1 MIYKTKYLAINLTL
15 LISLYP
21 ILASA
26 NQEIEKSL
34 LIDELIQEH
43 GFDEQYVMNI
53 FENTKFLPELIESI
67 SKPAER
73 TKTWPE
79 YKDIF
84 VTNKRIAAGVLFAKQ
99 NKDIINRAV
108 AEMGIPRKILLGILG
123 VETYF
128 GRIQGGYKVMDSLYT
143 LATGY
148 PPRAKFF
155 RSELINLF
163 YLCREED
170 FSILDIKGSYAGA
183 MGAAQFIS
191 SSYRNYAVDGDA
203 DGKIDLFNSWDDVL
217 MSIGNYLKQNG
228 WDTSKQLYSRY
239 DANEIQVSKLSS
251 KTIKPTSTIQGL
263 LSHGIEIDGFNKDD
277 IAQLIQ
283 LDEQDLGRN
292 SYIGHHN
299 FYVIT
304 TYNRNV
310 MYALVVIQLG
320 ESIERYL
327 N

>member
-1 MIYKTKYLAINLTL
+1 MIYKTKYLAINLAL

-21 ILASA
+21 TLAST

-53 FENTKFLPELIESI
+53 FDNTKFLPELIESI

-79 YKDIF
+79 YRDIF
-84 VTNKRIAAGVLFAKQ
+84 ITNKRIAAGVLFAKQ
-99 NKDIINRAV
+99 NDDIINRAV

-123 VETYF
+123 GETYF

-191 SSYRNYAVDGDA
+191 SSYRNYAIDGDA

-228 WDTSKQLYSRY
+228 WDASKQIYSRY
-239 DANEIQVSKLSS
+239 AANEMQVSKLSS
-251 KTIKPTSTIQGL
+251 KTIKPTSTIQDL
-263 LSHGIEIDGFNKDD
+263 LSHDIDIDGFNNDD
-277 IAQLIQ
+277 IAQFIK
-283 LDEQDLGRN
+283 LDAQDLQDD

-320 ESIERYL
+320 EAIESYL
-327 N
+327 K

>member
-1 MIYKTKYLAINLTL
+1 MKYLIINLAL

-21 ILASA
+21 TIALSD
-26 NQEIEKSL
+26 QETEKSL
-34 LIDELIQEH
+34 LIDELIQQH

-53 FENTKFLPELIESI
+53 FENTEYLPELIESI
-67 SKPAER
+67 SRPAER

-79 YKDIF
+79 YRNIF
-84 VTNKRIAAGVLFAKQ
+84 ITNKRIAAGVLFAKQ
-99 NKDIINRAV
+99 NTDLINRAV
-108 AEMGIPRKILLGILG
+108 TEMGIPRKILLGILG

-128 GRIQGGYKVMDSLYT
+128 GRIQGSYKVIDSLYT

-191 SSYRNYAVDGDA
+191 SSYRNYAVDGNA

-228 WDTSKQLYSRY
+228 WDRSKKLYSRY
-239 DANEIQVSKLSS
+239 PANEMQISKLSS
-251 KTIKPTSTIQGL
+251 KTINPTSTIQGL
-263 LSHGIEIDGFNKDD
+263 LTQGIEIDGFDNDD
-277 IAQLIQ
+277 IAQLIR
-283 LDEQDLGRN
+283 LDDQDLEYD

-320 ESIERYL
+320 EAIESYL
-327 N
+327 D

>member
-1 MIYKTKYLAINLTL
+1 
-15 LISLYP
+15 
-21 ILASA
+21 
-26 NQEIEKSL
+26 
-34 LIDELIQEH
+34 
-43 GFDEQYVMNI
+43 MNI
-53 FENTKFLPELIESI
+53 FDNTKFLPELIESI

-79 YKDIF
+79 YRDIF
-84 VTNKRIAAGVLFAKQ
+84 ITNKRIAAGVLFAKQ
-99 NKDIINRAV
+99 NDGIINRAV

-191 SSYRNYAVDGDA
+191 SSYRNYAIDGDS
-203 DGKIDLFNSWDDVL
+203 DGKIDLFN
-217 MSIGNYLKQNG
+217 
-228 WDTSKQLYSRY
+228 
-239 DANEIQVSKLSS
+239 LS
-251 KTIKPTSTIQGL
+251 
-263 LSHGIEIDGFNKDD
+263 
-277 IAQLIQ
+277 LIH
-283 LDEQDLGRN
+283 
-292 SYIGHHN
+292 I
-299 FYVIT
+299 
-304 TYNRNV
+304 
-310 MYALVVIQLG
+310 
-320 ESIERYL
+320 
-327 N
+327 